1 VKLRRE
7 KMVNPD
13 RWLQSCAEDS
23 MDDEDFEERLY
34 EEYCDIEKSIAKDGV
49 DNSEHDFGDTMCE
62 YASRVMQ
69 SIAKG
74 DDALTLALV
83 KEVYIREVNAMAKRN
98 LGE

>member
-1 VKLRRE
+1 
-7 KMVNPD
+7 MINPD

-23 MDDEDFEERLY
+23 MDDEDFEERLH

-49 DNSEHDFGDTMCE
+49 DNSEHDFGDTMYE
-62 YASRVMQ
+62 YAGRIMQ
-69 SIAKG
+69 AIAKG

-83 KEVYIREVNAMAKRN
+83 KEVYVRELNGMAKRN

>member
-1 VKLRRE
+1 
-7 KMVNPD
+7 MINPD

-23 MDDEDFEERLY
+23 MDDEDFEDRLH
-34 EEYCDIEKSIAKDGV
+34 EEYCDIERRIVEYGIDH
-49 DNSEHDFGDTMCE
+49 SEHDFADTMYE
-62 YASRVMQ
+62 YADRVMQ